1 MISVDNY
8 KKIITIFLGLLVL
21 ILTSA
26 CASRKV
32 DLVQQNAV
40 TLEIVHSQGQVI
52 ISQAKIYEE
61 EGSLLITGNV
71 KSILPPQLSP
81 RLGHVDVAILNS
93 DGAVLQTLSIKHS
106 AFRHKQIP
114 RPFFSVRLPSIPPQG
129 SRIRLAYHVKSHS
142 MTSRTFDCG
151 QNEALPTT

>member
-1 MISVDNY
+1 MISADSY
-8 KKIITIFLGLLVL
+8 KIIINISLGFLVL

-52 ISQAKIYEE
+52 LSQAKIYEE
-61 EGSLLITGNV
+61 EGRLLIIGNV

-81 RLGHVDVAILNS
+81 RLGHVDVAILKS
-93 DGAVLQTLSIKHS
+93 DGAVLQTFSVKHS

-114 RPFFSVRLPSIPPQG
+114 RPFFSARLPSTPPQG
-129 SRIRLAYHVKSHS
+129 SLIRLAYHVQSHN
-142 MTSRTFDCG
+142 MTNRTFDCG
-151 QNEALPTT
+151 QNNALPTI